1 MKKQENNAVR
11 LPDLSPLLPWYREN
25 ARDLPWRHTKD
36 PYRIWVSE
44 IMLQQTRVEAVIP
57 YYHRFLAA
65 LPDMAALA
73 AAPEA
78 QLLKLWEGLGYYS
91 RVRNMQKAAKTIMT
105 EHGGVFPHTYEE
117 IRALCGIGDYTAGA
131 IGSFAFGLAV
141 PAVDG
146 NVLRVAAR
154 LAAYGEDVLSPA
166 AKRALTSAVAAVQ
179 PAANAADFN
188 QAMIELGATV
198 CLPNGAPKCDACPLQ
213 DRCEAHKQGLEKE
226 LPVRRAAAPRR
237 IEEKTVVILRE
248 GDRIA
253 LRRRPDTGL
262 LAGLFEP
269 PCLAGKLPAGEMR
282 VRLAAWGI
290 EPLYLT
296 PLEESK
302 HIFTHIE
309 WHMVGF
315 EVILP
320 EGALQATANIPSN
333 GVENPFAELFL
344 APREEI
350 DEKYAVPT
358 AYRAYRPYM

>member
-1 MKKQENNAVR
+1 
-11 LPDLSPLLPWYREN
+11 
-25 ARDLPWRHTKD
+25 
-36 PYRIWVSE
+36 
-44 IMLQQTRVEAVIP
+44 VIP

-65 LPDMAALA
+65 LPTVAALA
-73 AAPEA
+73 AAPEG

-91 RVRNMQKAAKTIMT
+91 RVRNMQKAAKAVMS
-105 EHGGVFPHTYEE
+105 EHGGVFPQTYAE
-117 IRALCGIGDYTAGA
+117 IRALCGVGDYTAGA
-131 IGSFAFGLAV
+131 IGSFAFDLAV

-154 LAAYGEDVLSPA
+154 LAAYGEDILSTT
-166 AKRALTSAVAAVQ
+166 AKRVLTAAVAAVQ
-179 PAANAADFN
+179 PAAHAADFN

-198 CLPNGAPKCDACPLQ
+198 CLPNGVPKCDLCPLR
-213 DRCEAHKQGLEKE
+213 DRCEAHRCGLETA
-226 LPVRRAAAPRR
+226 LPVRRAAAPRK
-237 IEEKTVVILRE
+237 IQEKTVIILRA
-248 GDRIA
+248 GDRVA

-269 PCLAGKLPAGEMR
+269 PCLAGKLSAQEMQA
-282 VRLAAWGI
+282 RLAAWGI
-290 EPLYLT
+290 VPLYLT

-302 HIFTHIE
+302 HVFTHVE

-320 EGALQATANIPSN
+320 TEFDLSALQIPQN
-333 GVENPFAELFL
+333 GAENCDSPLFF

-350 DEKYAVPT
+350 DEKYALPT

>member
-1 MKKQENNAVR
+1 MAALK
-11 LPDLSPLLPWYREN
+11 LPDCTPLLAWYRTH
-25 ARDLPWRHTKD
+25 ARALPWRETKD

-57 YYHRFLAA
+57 YYHRFLSA
-65 LPDMAALA
+65 LPNVAALA
-73 AAPEA
+73 AAPEE

-91 RVRNMQKAAKTIMT
+91 RVRNMQKAAKTVMT
-105 EHGGVFPHTYEE
+105 THGGIFPNTYDE

-131 IGSFAFGLAV
+131 IGSFAFDLAV

-154 LAAYGEDVLSPA
+154 LAAYGEDVLSTT
-166 AKRALTSAVAAVQ
+166 AKRTLTAAVTAVQ
-179 PAANAADFN
+179 PATDAAEFN

-198 CLPNGAPKCDACPLQ
+198 CLPNGVPKCAECPLR
-213 DRCEAHKQGLEKE
+213 DRCMAHSEGLETV
-226 LPVRRAAAPRR
+226 LPVRRASAPRK
-237 IEEKTVVILRE
+237 IEEKTVLILRE
-248 GDRIA
+248 GDRVA
-253 LRRRPDTGL
+253 LRRRPAAGL

-269 PCLAGKLPAGEMR
+269 PCLAGKLSLEA
-282 VRLAAWGI
+282 VRELLTAQGI
-290 EPLYLT
+290 TPLYLT

-302 HIFTHIE
+302 HIFTHLE
-309 WHMVGF
+309 WHMTGF

-320 EGALQATANIPSN
+320 EGALQAAAKIPQD
-333 GVENPFAELFL
+333 GGENLLDGSFL

-350 DEKYAVPT
+350 DDAYAVPT